1 MTEFTRN
8 LDELSHLSRQK
19 ANLTSHLKK
28 NFKENIH
35 YIKTNLQ
42 IVNQRGGHNKIIFML
57 TEKAFNLLQNS
68 YNLRNRYIVDLSE
81 NVKHINIGMCIEN
94 QTIGFIENSY
104 SNIINIKRQYY
115 IGKYRV
121 DLYLIDYKLVIECDE
136 NNHIDRTPTQEKIRE
151 YYITSLGN
159 RFIRYNPN
167 ESSFDLSNVLREINT
182 VLFLGK
188 V

>member
-42 IVNQRGGHNKIIFML
+42 IVNQKGGQNKIIFML

-94 QTIGFIENSY
+94 KTI
-104 SNIINIKRQYY
+104 
-115 IGKYRV
+115 
-121 DLYLIDYKLVIECDE
+121 
-136 NNHIDRTPTQEKIRE
+136 
-151 YYITSLGN
+151 
-159 RFIRYNPN
+159 
-167 ESSFDLSNVLREINT
+167 
-182 VLFLGK
+182 
-188 V
+188 